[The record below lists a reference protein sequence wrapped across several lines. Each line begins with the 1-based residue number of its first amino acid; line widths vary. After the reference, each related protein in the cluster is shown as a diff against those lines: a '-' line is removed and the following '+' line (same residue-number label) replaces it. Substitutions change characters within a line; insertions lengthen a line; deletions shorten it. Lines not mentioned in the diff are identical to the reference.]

1 MKPNDRFAIVILLQ
15 PLLKGV
21 ARVPLAVP
29 LVPLAVPRVPLAVP
43 LVPLA
48 GARVPLGVPRVQ
60 LGGPRAP
67 LDVRENFECHI
78 FADKEKFKDSFF

>member
-29 LVPLAVPRVPLAVP
+29 RVPLAVPRVPLAVS
-43 LVPLA
+43 
-48 GARVPLGVPRVQ
+48 RVQ
-60 LGGPRAP
+60 LDVPRAP
-67 LDVRENFECHI
+67 LDVREIFECHI
-78 FADKEKFKDSFF
+78 FADKEKFKDSFV